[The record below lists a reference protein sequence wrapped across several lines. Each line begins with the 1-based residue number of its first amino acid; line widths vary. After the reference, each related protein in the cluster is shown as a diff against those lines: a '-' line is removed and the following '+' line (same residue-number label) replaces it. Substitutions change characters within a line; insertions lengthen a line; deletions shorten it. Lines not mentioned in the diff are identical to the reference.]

1 MEMFLGTFFLLV
13 LGVVLLLNIVTLPAN
28 WIMIGLI
35 VLWRLVTPYA
45 NGMGPGFF
53 GLLIG
58 LAVLGELVEYATQ
71 IWGSK
76 KYGSST
82 SAMWA
87 GVFGAVAGAFLGL
100 PFLFGLGALIGALL
114 GAWSASYLMER
125 FNGRSDAEARKSAK
139 GALVGRFLG
148 IVIKCGIGAMM
159 IGLTWHALFNSP
171 VLLLL
176 PETTTL

>member
-1 MEMFLGTFFLLV
+1 MEVFLGSFFLFI
-13 LGVVLLLNIVTLPAN
+13 LGVVLLLNIVMLPAN
-28 WIMIGLI
+28 WIMIGLV
-35 VLWRLVTPYA
+35 VLWRFLTPYDD
-45 NGMGPGFF
+45 GMGLCFF

-87 GVFGAVAGAFLGL
+87 GVLGAVAGAFLGL
-100 PFLFGLGALIGALL
+100 PFLLGLGALIGALL
-114 GAWSASYLMER
+114 GAGCASYLVER
-125 FNGRSDAEARKSAK
+125 LNGRSDAEARKSAK
-139 GALVGRFLG
+139 GTLVGRFLG

-159 IGLTWHALFNSP
+159 IGLIWHSLFNSP
-171 VLLLL
+171 APFPL
-176 PETTTL
+176 PATTF